1 MVLLGTDAGA
11 AIWVFA
17 ASLAQWQLVME
28 LDRSPDHSPPVAAV
42 DWAHT
47 LGRPHELVA
56 VARGSTVIISQ
67 LTGSAPEMTVRG
79 RTWL

>member
-11 AIWVFA
+11 AIWAFA

-28 LDRSPDHSPPVAAV
+28 LGGRSADHSPPVAAV

-56 VARGSTVIISQ
+56 VACGSTVIISQ
-67 LTGSAPEMTVRG
+67 LTGSAPEMTVRA
-79 RTWL
+79 RT